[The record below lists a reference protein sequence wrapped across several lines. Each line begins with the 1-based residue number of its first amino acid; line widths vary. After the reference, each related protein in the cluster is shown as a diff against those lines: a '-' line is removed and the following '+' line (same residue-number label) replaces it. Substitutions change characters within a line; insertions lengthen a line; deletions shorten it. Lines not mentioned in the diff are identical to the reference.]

1 MVGILLAFS
10 LLAFVGS
17 IGILI
22 GLMRT
27 HGYMLS
33 STFIS
38 VLEAIQDIKSYK
50 ASKMK

>member
-1 MVGILLAFS
+1 MVGILIAFA

-17 IGILI
+17 VGIFI

-33 STFIS
+33 STFNS
-38 VLEAIQDIKSYK
+38 VLEAIQEIKAYK
-50 ASKMK
+50 ASKMP